1 MQSGKE
7 DLTAVELL
15 PCHVIYFESQLSFHH
30 HAVFFTVRVNAF
42 SDIL

>member
-1 MQSGKE
+1 MQSGKK
-7 DLTAVELL
+7 DLTAMELL
-15 PCHVIYFESQLSFHH
+15 PCHVINFELQPSFHH